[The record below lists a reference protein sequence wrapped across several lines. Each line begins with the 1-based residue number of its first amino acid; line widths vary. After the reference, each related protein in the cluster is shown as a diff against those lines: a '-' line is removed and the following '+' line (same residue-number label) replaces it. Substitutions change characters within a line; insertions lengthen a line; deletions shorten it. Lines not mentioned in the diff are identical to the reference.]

1 MIPQI
6 WLGTEHSF
14 QNYLFSLYQFGDK
27 LAQLKG
33 AFEFDD
39 PVESIMDKH
48 GDVGIISIDGPLV
61 DSPDMMDRFFGV
73 TGYSDVTEAINRHLE
88 DKGVK
93 SLVLSLNTPGGDAS
107 GIGEVSSF
115 IAEAKQIKPVHSWTG
130 KSALSAGYWIGS
142 SGSSFHASKMAET
155 GSIGAI
161 ATYTSIARR
170 LKDEGIDVH
179 VERGGKQKALL
190 HPAEELS
197 EEGKKLLKAKVGQL
211 HDFFLEHVTSERP
224 QLRLS
229 EKSQWG
235 EGQTFFTKES
245 IEKGLLDGPAMTLGE
260 LVASLQ
266 SKKQSKSASHSS
278 NSSHSS
284 NFGNSSNFGRSTNQL
299 KSSTLSGKMTGAHNH
314 GTNDM
319 TKQVLLSEKA
329 QAQLASGV
337 PIEEIDKNE
346 LMASSEESV
355 ESEAPTET
363 EVKTEEVAAEGT
375 VAETKV
381 EDTTTGKS
389 VESYLKEQLKERET
403 ELMELRV
410 QKSQMET
417 QLNALKDVESTLQPI
432 AIEAINR
439 MQIALGQS
447 PSTLKGL
454 PAASLAEQYGALK
467 EDFNKRFK
475 SGQLSQG
482 ATDDSRQGRSLEE
495 LRLMSSVKSK

>member
-73 TGYSDVTEAINRHLE
+73 TGYSDVTEAVNRHLE

-224 QLRLS
+224 KLKLS

-266 SKKQSKSASHSS
+266 TKKPSKSAGHSG
-278 NSSHSS
+278 SS
-284 NFGNSSNFGRSTNQL
+284 GRSTNLL
-299 KSSTLSGKMTGAHNH
+299 KSSTLSGKMTGSHNH

-329 QAQLASGV
+329 QALLASGV

-346 LMASSEESV
+346 LMASPEESV

-375 VAETKV
+375 GTGVAAETKA
-381 EDTTTGKS
+381 EGTTTGKS

-417 QLNALKDVESTLQPI
+417 QLNSLKDVESTLQPI